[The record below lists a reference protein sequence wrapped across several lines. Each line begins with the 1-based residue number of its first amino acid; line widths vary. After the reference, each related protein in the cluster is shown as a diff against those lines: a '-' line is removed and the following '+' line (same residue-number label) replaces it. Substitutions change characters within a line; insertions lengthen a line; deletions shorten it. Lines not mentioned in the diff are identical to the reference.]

1 MRNPECGV
9 QSDLSCGGY
18 GLTLAEIELMW
29 KTAPDSSLAP
39 AGGVREG
46 QG

>member
-29 KTAPDSSLAP
+29 KTAPPRMPISAP
-39 AGGVREG
+39 TT
-46 QG
+46 